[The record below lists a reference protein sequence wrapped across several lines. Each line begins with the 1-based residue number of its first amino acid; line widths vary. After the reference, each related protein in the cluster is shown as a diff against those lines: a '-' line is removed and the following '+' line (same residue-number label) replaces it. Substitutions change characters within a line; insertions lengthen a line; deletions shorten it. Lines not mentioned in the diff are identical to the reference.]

1 VDHPFVLKLESTA
14 QDEHCL
20 YMLLEYVQGGEL
32 FAYLAAS
39 KTGYIPVD
47 HARFYAACVLA
58 GVGALHAQHILYRDL
73 KPGAR
78 EAARRRAR
86 RAACGG
92 RGAGWEQERA
102 ARAAASSPP
111 LVSTP
116 LPPCAE
122 NLMIDREGYLK
133 LVDMGFAKAVKDR
146 TYTLCGTPEY
156 LAPELVLG
164 QGHSKGVDLWAIGVL
179 LFELVAG
186 RSPFCDPGG
195 NDQMVICKNIVKG
208 KFAWPAHV
216 RDRDLKDVVSK
227 LLVRAVPSRLGCR
240 KDGIAEVMEHKFF
253 ACVSWQALLAKKL
266 PAPWNPP
273 IIDDFDAGRFGR
285 CDDEPPV
292 TPYVDDGSKWAAN
305 F

>member
-1 VDHPFVLKLESTA
+1 
-14 QDEHCL
+14 
-20 YMLLEYVQGGEL
+20 
-32 FAYLAAS
+32 
-39 KTGYIPVD
+39 
-47 HARFYAACVLA
+47 
-58 GVGALHAQHILYRDL
+58 
-73 KPGAR
+73 
-78 EAARRRAR
+78 
-86 RAACGG
+86 
-92 RGAGWEQERA
+92 
-102 ARAAASSPP
+102 
-111 LVSTP
+111 
-116 LPPCAE
+116 
-122 NLMIDREGYLK
+122 MIDREGYLK